1 MLIRISGAM
10 TCVDLST
17 MVYVWRLEGPEP
29 AWDDRLA
36 LTTERVFHLHH
47 VYEANLSGGF
57 IESVLKIIVSNTYVE
72 EVLDTVKE
80 RFIGC
85 VLAHYTVHTSML

>member
-1 MLIRISGAM
+1 MWICR
-10 TCVDLST
+10 VST
-17 MVYVWRLEGPEP
+17 MSYVWRLEGPEP

-36 LTTERVFHLHH
+36 LTTERVFHPYH
-47 VYEANLSGGF
+47 VYEANLAGGF
-57 IESVLKIIVSNTYVE
+57 IDSVLKIIVSNTYVD

-85 VLAHYTVHTSML
+85 ALALKPM